1 MATARRLLPR
11 YDMSHAGADALTHEI
26 GLPPSTGRVASR
38 SLEDVLRRR
47 RSIRS
52 YADRPLTLGE
62 IGQLLWA
69 AQGITRGDGLR
80 TAPSAGALYPLE
92 VFLVASHVE
101 DLSSGSYR
109 YSPVSHA
116 LRRVVASDL
125 RHALAA
131 AALGQECVAQAPAV
145 LTLTAVFGRT
155 TRKYG
160 ERGVRYAHLEAGH
173 AAQNVCLQAAALGL
187 GVVVVGA
194 FEDDEVRRVIG
205 AARTETPL
213 CLLPVGRPG

>member
-1 MATARRLLPR
+1 MATARRLLPQ
-11 YDMSHAGADALTHEI
+11 YDMPHAGASALTHEI

-52 YADRPLTLGE
+52 SPRP
-62 IGQLLWA
+62 
-69 AQGITRGDGLR
+69 
-80 TAPSAGALYPLE
+80 
-92 VFLVASHVE
+92 
-101 DLSSGSYR
+101 
-109 YSPVSHA
+109 
-116 LRRVVASDL
+116 
-125 RHALAA
+125 
-131 AALGQECVAQAPAV
+131 
-145 LTLTAVFGRT
+145 T

-160 ERGVRYAHLEAGH
+160 ERGVRYAHVEAGH

-187 GVVVVGA
+187 RVVVVGA